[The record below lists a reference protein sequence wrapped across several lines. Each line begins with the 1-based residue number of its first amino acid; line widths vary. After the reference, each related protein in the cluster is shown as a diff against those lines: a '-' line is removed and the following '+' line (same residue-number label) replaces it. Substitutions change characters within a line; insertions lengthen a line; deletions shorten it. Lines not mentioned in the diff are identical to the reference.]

1 MVNVVDD
8 AGDDR
13 ANRGPF
19 HAENLSRGD
28 ALAEHEDPVAGP
40 RAIALLGEAVRE
52 TGTAF
57 VDQLVDDLASPA
69 NRQQLEQLL
78 HDLIGAAKGEGEQLD
93 QLIRDTLMDVLEQV
107 KAQIA
112 VQQWKLEEQDGPEKS

>member
-40 RAIALLGEAVRE
+40 C
-52 TGTAF
+52 
-57 VDQLVDDLASPA
+57 A
-69 NRQQLEQLL
+69 NC
-78 HDLIGAAKGEGEQLD
+78 ING
-93 QLIRDTLMDVLEQV
+93 
-107 KAQIA
+107 
-112 VQQWKLEEQDGPEKS
+112 